1 MAYFLTSTQEKPTP
15 MMLRKPTRLAVLLIL
30 AVGCKTHRTPQP
42 TPLLNIDTVI
52 AQADTLTMRYRFT
65 SHLQSLTRAIIQPR
79 VSGFLLQKSYR
90 AGEMVHRGQRLFTID
105 ASLLRTTLRSAE
117 ADLSAAMAEL
127 TTARNDYERALPL
140 ARLNAI
146 SASQLDAYRASFASA
161 EGAVKAAQEAVEN
174 ARLQVG
180 YATIYAP
187 IDGIVAN
194 SDANVGDYVGPDTKY
209 STLTTID
216 ATDTLTIDVAIP
228 TSLYMQYSDPTRPS
242 SDNST
247 LLSDIRLRLSD
258 GQEYPH
264 KGRYDYTRQSVSP
277 TAGTI
282 TIVVAFPNPE
292 HRLKAGEYGEV
303 ECGIGPAQRVITLPV
318 NAVTTLQD
326 KHIVWVIGKDSTAQW
341 REVTLGVDVG
351 GRWIIRQGITEGE
364 QVAIEGSQK
373 LHQGVKVIP
382 QPKK

>member
-1 MAYFLTSTQEKPTP
+1 MAYFLTLGEEKHRP
-15 MMLRKPTRLAVLLIL
+15 MMLRKLNWLYLLLIF
-30 AVGCKTHRTPQP
+30 ASSCKAHHTPSQAP
-42 TPLLNIDTVI
+42 PMTITTTI
-52 AQADTLTMRYRFT
+52 ARADTLTMRYRFT
-65 SHLQSLTRAIIQPR
+65 SHLQSRTRAIIQPR
-79 VSGFLLQKSYR
+79 VSGYLLQKSYQ
-90 AGEMVHRGQRLFTID
+90 AGEVVRRGQRLFTID

-117 ADLSAAMAEL
+117 AQLSAAIAEQ

-146 SASQLDAYRASFASA
+146 SESQLDAYRASFASA
-161 EGAVKAAQEAVEN
+161 EGEVKAAREAVEN
-174 ARLQVG
+174 TRLQVG

-187 IDGIVAN
+187 IDGIAAN
-194 SDANVGDYVGPDTKY
+194 SEASEGDYVGPGTQY
-209 STLTTID
+209 SVLTTID
-216 ATDTLTIDVAIP
+216 AIDTLTFDVAIP
-228 TSLYMQYSDPTRPS
+228 TSLYMQHSDPSRPS

-247 LLSDIRLRLSD
+247 LLSDIRLRLAN

-264 KGRYDYTRQSVSP
+264 RGLYDYTRQSVSP

-303 ECGIGPAQRVITLPV
+303 ECGIGSSQKVITLPQG
-318 NAVTTLQD
+318 AVTTLQD

-341 REVTLGVDVG
+341 REVTLGDAVA
-351 GRWIIRQGITEGE
+351 GRWIIRQGLSEGE

-373 LHQGVKVIP
+373 LHQGAKVIP
-382 QPKK
+382 QLTK